1 MQVTKRSEDL
11 QRLCAREA
19 EEIKQAVTKSSK
31 HVTSGFPLFLQHVT
45 TSSSLL
51 PCVLQHVTTSSS
63 LFHCVLHVTK
73 SSKHVTFTLAYQTC
87 SCLCCHL
94 VLIHPMCC
102 ASRSGT
108 SFPTLLGL
116 DTRSAAM
123 PESQARRA
131 ALMRIRLDA
140 KDAFKARARELI
152 GPEPDKKRE
161 ADQIM
166 KLVRIVGAHLRG
178 RCKDAT
184 RPTTRCQRVNSGRG
198 QRHRW
203 VWICRRT
210 DG

>member
-1 MQVTKRSEDL
+1 MCFTACHHR
-11 QRLCAREA
+11 
-19 EEIKQAVTKSSK
+19 
-31 HVTSGFPLFLQHVT
+31 FLFASMCLQHVT

-63 LFHCVLHVTK
+63 LLPCALHHVATSPSLLHRVLHVSK
-73 SSKHVTFTLAYQTC
+73 SSKHVTFTLACQTC

-108 SFPTLLGL
+108 SFPTLLGV

-140 KDAFKARARELI
+140 KDVFKARARELL
-152 GPEPDKKRE
+152 GPEPDKNKE

-166 KLVRIVGAHLRG
+166 KLVRICLGH
-178 RCKDAT
+178 T
-184 RPTTRCQRVNSGRG
+184 
-198 QRHRW
+198 
-203 VWICRRT
+203 
-210 DG
+210 